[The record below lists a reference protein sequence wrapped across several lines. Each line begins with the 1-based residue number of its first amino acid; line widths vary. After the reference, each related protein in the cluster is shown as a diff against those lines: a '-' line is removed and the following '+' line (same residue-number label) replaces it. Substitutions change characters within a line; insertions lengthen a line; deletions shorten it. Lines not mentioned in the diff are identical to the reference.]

1 MVNNM
6 SDIKRAKIVLK
17 ELKKNGFE
25 GYIVGGAVRDHLLHM
40 PLTDIDITTNAKPH
54 EVSKIFKKTK
64 PTGIKYGTVSVYI
77 GEDTFEVTT
86 YRLENGYD
94 DHRHPND
101 IVFSDSVIDDVSRRD
116 FTINGLLMDET
127 GLVTD
132 HVGGQNDLNAKMI
145 RTIGN
150 PEDRFNED
158 ALRIL
163 RAFYFQAKL
172 GFQIDASTRAAI
184 SLHKSDLLKI
194 SSERVLTELI
204 KTFKGPFLKRAV
216 QSIVSTGV
224 HEVLPG
230 LQKGFEYINQQDEMP
245 FVDAFFTL
253 SFTLNEG
260 VDPYWPFSNKHRH
273 KYVVASDLANRYQ
286 RFDPMTL
293 YTYGIDLCLLAN
305 KVNTILNRTK
315 NQRNKIEKD
324 FLELPVKSELDLV
337 LKPFEMMKITGK
349 KPGAWLKEV
358 QQAMVLD
365 ILNKKLKNHKDDLKT
380 YVLNHLEIKEN
391 PNESE

>member
-1 MVNNM
+1 M

-17 ELKKNGFE
+17 ELKKNGYE
-25 GYIVGGAVRDHLLHM
+25 GYIVGGAVRDHLLRM

-77 GEDTFEVTT
+77 GEDIFEVTT
-86 YRLENGYD
+86 YRLENGYK
-94 DHRHPND
+94 DHRHPSDVN
-101 IVFSDSVIDDVSRRD
+101 FSDSVLDDVSRRD

-132 HVGGQNDLNAKMI
+132 LVGGQSDLNAKMI
-145 RTIGN
+145 RTIGD
-150 PEDRFNED
+150 PKDRFNED
-158 ALRIL
+158 ALRML

-172 GFQIDASTRAAI
+172 GFQIDAETRLAI
-184 SLHKSDLLKI
+184 STHKDDLLKI
-194 SSERVLTELI
+194 SSERVMTELI
-204 KTFKGPFLKRAV
+204 KTFKGPYLKRAV

-230 LQKGFEYINQQDEMP
+230 LKKGFEYINQLDEMP

-253 SFTLNEG
+253 SFALNKG

-273 KYVVASDLANRYQ
+273 KYEMASQLANQYQ

-315 NQRNKIEKD
+315 NQRSKIEKD
-324 FLELPVKSELDLV
+324 FSELPVKSELDLV
-337 LKPFEMMKITGK
+337 LKPFEMMKMTGK

-358 QQAMVLD
+358 QQAMVVD
-365 ILNKKLKNHKDDLKT
+365 ILNKKLKNNKEDLKT
-380 YVLNHLEIKEN
+380 YVLNYLKNQGE
-391 PNESE
+391 PQ